1 MADLEKIIHAQHP
14 GSLPPKASL
23 WGICPA
29 SAVCTRATNRA
40 TFMVRPTKRTKNN
53 KPCADLDIAAAKLR
67 PSKGTP
73 RALQTA
79 YEHFNRELFGGTL
92 PRCLITLQGLN
103 KRSFGHCLSRWNRD
117 GRAIHEIG
125 INPLHFAYDPMQ
137 ETLATLV
144 VSFLEAVTG
153 LRNRV
158 ALTTATRQAC
168 ELGRSHV

>member
-1 MADLEKIIHAQHP
+1 
-14 GSLPPKASL
+14 
-23 WGICPA
+23 
-29 SAVCTRATNRA
+29 
-40 TFMVRPTKRTKNN
+40 MVRPTKRTKNN

-67 PSKGTP
+67 PSKVTL

-79 YEHFNRELFGGTL
+79 YDHFNRELFGGTL